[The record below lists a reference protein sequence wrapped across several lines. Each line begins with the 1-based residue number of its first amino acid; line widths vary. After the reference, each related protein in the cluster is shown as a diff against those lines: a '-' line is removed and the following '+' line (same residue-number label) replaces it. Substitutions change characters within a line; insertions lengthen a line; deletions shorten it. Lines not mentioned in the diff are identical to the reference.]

1 MRSSSILISPLS
13 QVTIQ
18 HYLRILPSTNI
29 FSFITSK
36 TPIQSHY
43 NSLFRS
49 FTQHNYFIEQIFLL
63 STIIFFSIQLTI
75 TTLQYLNIANLIADI
90 ILLITLITIFILS
103 FIPTIKHHPQSQ
115 SIFTWIIIFV
125 FFTENIITICVH
137 DNNGITISIHK
148 IYFSITANHFIMAL
162 FIKINVTMNFNHFI
176 IVGICDIA
184 HVLCMIL
191 FMKNFHCELLFMCL
205 IDFFIFANEIRN
217 EIVNMKMFNLY
228 IKEQKKRNENSNV
241 IQAAKIGRCKCKM
254 WLEKN
259 VKENEECNGDGSIHS
274 FSGNNSKSCFF
285 NYDEIEISKL
295 NAVMEK
301 EMSFCID
308 NSGLRNYMK
317 RNKKNITQMLN
328 PKESIP
334 NTNRFDN
341 TNHKDNINHNAMH
354 KQRMFSKSTSNL
366 VESNGIQ
373 SFHILFQ
380 NNNNTMRNDVYSE
393 NSRDYF
399 LQKNGKT
406 LLNGMNNRKVQL
418 NSLYTTVNLG
428 KTLNKTRHSTNRE
441 KYRQSKTYN
450 ITEKRYLL
458 SGEIYQKI
466 KEPNIISNMNNYN
479 SDYNKNQND
488 QNQFPSSPLQ
498 TDQPKNKIIT
508 KTLKEVILDEIN
520 KLNDEYNSFSLRNN
534 NINNNI
540 SSTNMQ
546 SANEDEEEYRDLG
559 LFSIRLNKSL
569 FRIYLKIVKPF
580 APFTSSTL
588 LSFDLLFLEI
598 MQNRDEYKQKV
609 ESVYQNL
616 IMSKISNEFRE
627 GITSLI
633 NIINTVKTQQIVHHT
648 GHQTHLNNLNHN
660 LTPNQ
665 QQQDFTP
672 SSEHSNRGTPPMFNK
687 PLTNNTHQFLPMPQH
702 FNTKKYLACSSSV
715 ISPNCMFSINYS
727 TLNKL
732 AIISECVLIIVADLA
747 EYVHI
752 KSSSLIL
759 NKNEGNKS
767 FLSFL
772 DLKFFLEEA
781 AHFYISLFRKSI
793 KIEFDIDNNL
803 YKIKILTNELKLKQ
817 IITNILSNA
826 IKQTPNNKNV
836 IFRINLNNS
845 ANNNGSDGIYNNS
858 NSHINNDD
866 INTGETLNI
875 NSSNQNNS
883 KINDD
888 GSNVNEDCSEDNDS
902 LTYDQNRIQFY
913 DFNTPNNKTNT
924 FILENQNGT
933 LITNNNNNN
942 LIINKN
948 ITWNCP
954 QISISSTPNNNI
966 TAPYNLN
973 TATDNNNNTNKTNR
987 KLFPLVQKTKQVSNS
1002 KLHQFVKIAF
1012 VIEDQGKGLS
1022 HHQMHKLN
1030 KNDFNPIN
1038 SDRSDDI
1045 HITKSNNYSNKKG
1058 LNSGLK
1064 IIRKLANEINAKI
1077 TCEHIYPEETS
1088 PTSSQRANKTVSKKN
1103 KPILGTRISIS
1114 ICTEYKNNNLSQGLI
1129 SSAVSPT
1136 LPKTLST
1143 QNTLYQGIVKLHPT
1157 MKKLVYED
1165 EGLFNMNKVNNNTNN
1180 NASFFPQINSRSGAF
1195 PNIAVTSIYNFP
1207 LHTTNMKN
1215 LKREKTVQSEQQH
1228 LNQLEFKKCY
1238 TELSLINKNPEYLH
1252 NNTISNKNLTKID
1265 NMIIHSDN
1273 TFINQNTY
1281 NKFPSQGSNS
1291 LQDQSGISK
1300 RSGCEFNNLN
1310 HPSKVTSKTFLLTE
1324 VIQQPLSTQI
1334 HNLKQ
1339 FPRKFSSN
1347 CIHEKDSNNIF
1358 NTSNEGNESSVA
1370 HRRKKKLQT
1379 LKTMQY
1385 QNNITINHT
1394 NRQNVNKIMIV
1405 DDSINHQTNIEV
1417 LIKKFFKKKK
1427 VECTIVKFEDG
1438 AEVLNELYKEICSN
1452 DGNLVTKM
1460 IFCDEQMNFI
1470 NGSQCFTV
1478 IKQSSVKGTCNLNVP
1493 FVLCSADASNLR
1505 NNCKSMGL
1513 EFIYDKPLSIG
1524 DIEYIFTSKVING
1537 CNNEIEFS

>member
-1 MRSSSILISPLS
+1 MRTTSILISPLS

-29 FSFITSK
+29 FTFITSK

-49 FTQHNYFIEQIFLL
+49 FMQHNYFIEQLFLL

-103 FIPTIKHHPQSQ
+103 FIPNIKYHPQSQ

-191 FMKNFHCELLFMCL
+191 FMNNFHCELLFMCL

-259 VKENEECNGDGSIHS
+259 VKENDECNNGDGSLHS

-308 NSGLRNYMK
+308 NSGLRHYMK
-317 RNKKNITQMLN
+317 RNKKNITQMLH
-328 PKESIP
+328 PKDSI
-334 NTNRFDN
+334 NTHRMDNNKDN
-341 TNHKDNINHNAMH
+341 TNHNNSMH
-354 KQRMFSKSTSNL
+354 KQRIFSKSTNNL
-366 VESNGIQ
+366 VGTNGIQ
-373 SFHILFQ
+373 SLHVLFKS
-380 NNNNTMRNDVYSE
+380 NSNTMHNDVYSE
-393 NSRDYF
+393 NSRDFF
-399 LQKNGKT
+399 LKKNGKT
-406 LLNGMNNRKVQL
+406 LLNCNNPKVQL
-418 NSLYTTVNLG
+418 NSLYTTVNFS
-428 KTLNKTRHSTNRE
+428 KTTNKTKPNTNKE

-450 ITEKRYLL
+450 ITEKIYLL

-466 KEPNIISNMNNYN
+466 KEPNTTSNINNYN
-479 SDYNKNQND
+479 SDYNKNLND
-488 QNQFPSSPLQ
+488 LNQFSSSPLQ
-498 TDQPKNKIIT
+498 PDQPKNKIIT

-520 KLNDEYNSFSLRNN
+520 KLNDEYNSLSLRNN
-534 NINNNI
+534 NINNNA
-540 SSTNMQ
+540 SSNNMQ
-546 SANEDEEEYRDLG
+546 SGNEDEEEYRDLG

-569 FRIYLKIVKPF
+569 FRIYLKIIKPF
-580 APFTSSTL
+580 VPFTSSTL

-633 NIINTVKTQQIVHHT
+633 NIINTVKTQRVVQNMN
-648 GHQTHLNNLNHN
+648 HQTQRNNFN
-660 LTPNQ
+660 LALNQ

-687 PLTNNTHQFLPMPQH
+687 PLNNTTHQYLPMPQP
-702 FNTKKYLACSSSV
+702 FNTKRYLACSSSI

-781 AHFYISLFRKSI
+781 AHFYIGLFRKSI
-793 KIEFDIDNNL
+793 KIVFDIDSNL
-803 YKIKILTNELKLKQ
+803 YNIKILTNELKLKQ

-836 IFRINLNNS
+836 IFRINLNTDT
-845 ANNNGSDGIYNNS
+845 NNNGNNVNDGVCNNNNS
-858 NSHINNDD
+858 NPNIHNDD
-866 INTGETLNI
+866 INTGETLNRNSFNNTNNNSNI
-875 NSSNQNNS
+875 NNGEVSSN
-883 KINDD
+883 INDYSD
-888 GSNVNEDCSEDNDS
+888 DNDS

-913 DFNTPNNKTNT
+913 DFNTPNNKTNS
-924 FILENQNGT
+924 FILDNQNGT
-933 LITNNNNNN
+933 IMNNNNNNNNNNKNN

-954 QISISSTPNNNI
+954 QINITTTPDNRNNNI
-966 TAPYNLN
+966 ATTYNLN
-973 TATDNNNNTNKTNR
+973 ITNDNNNNDTIKTNN
-987 KLFPLVQKTKQVSNS
+987 KLVPLIPKTKQISNS
-1002 KLHQFVKIAF
+1002 KLHPFVKVAF

-1077 TCEHIYPEETS
+1077 TC
-1088 PTSSQRANKTVSKKN
+1088 
-1103 KPILGTRISIS
+1103 
-1114 ICTEYKNNNLSQGLI
+1114 
-1129 SSAVSPT
+1129 
-1136 LPKTLST
+1136 
-1143 QNTLYQGIVKLHPT
+1143 
-1157 MKKLVYED
+1157 
-1165 EGLFNMNKVNNNTNN
+1165 
-1180 NASFFPQINSRSGAF
+1180 
-1195 PNIAVTSIYNFP
+1195 
-1207 LHTTNMKN
+1207 
-1215 LKREKTVQSEQQH
+1215 
-1228 LNQLEFKKCY
+1228 
-1238 TELSLINKNPEYLH
+1238 
-1252 NNTISNKNLTKID
+1252 
-1265 NMIIHSDN
+1265 
-1273 TFINQNTY
+1273 
-1281 NKFPSQGSNS
+1281 
-1291 LQDQSGISK
+1291 
-1300 RSGCEFNNLN
+1300 
-1310 HPSKVTSKTFLLTE
+1310 
-1324 VIQQPLSTQI
+1324 
-1334 HNLKQ
+1334 
-1339 FPRKFSSN
+1339 
-1347 CIHEKDSNNIF
+1347 
-1358 NTSNEGNESSVA
+1358 
-1370 HRRKKKLQT
+1370 
-1379 LKTMQY
+1379 
-1385 QNNITINHT
+1385 
-1394 NRQNVNKIMIV
+1394 
-1405 DDSINHQTNIEV
+1405 
-1417 LIKKFFKKKK
+1417 
-1427 VECTIVKFEDG
+1427 
-1438 AEVLNELYKEICSN
+1438 
-1452 DGNLVTKM
+1452 
-1460 IFCDEQMNFI
+1460 
-1470 NGSQCFTV
+1470 
-1478 IKQSSVKGTCNLNVP
+1478 
-1493 FVLCSADASNLR
+1493 
-1505 NNCKSMGL
+1505 
-1513 EFIYDKPLSIG
+1513 
-1524 DIEYIFTSKVING
+1524 
-1537 CNNEIEFS
+1537 